1 MLDLARSRSRMVDVQ
16 IAGRGIR
23 DSYVIQAMQRVRR
36 EAFVEPGFEEFAY
49 EDGPLPIGEGQTISQ
64 PYVVA
69 LMIEA
74 AEVRPGDH
82 VLEVGAGSGYAAAIM
97 SQIADRVHAIERHPS
112 LAEAARHRF
121 RKLGD
126 DNIELRTGDGTKGW
140 VEAAPFDA
148 ILVAAGGP
156 RVPSA
161 LTQQLAIGGRL
172 VRPKGIKLCSR
183 LRARAR
189 PSMRNK
195 TLVTSRLCR

>member
-1 MLDLARSRSRMVDVQ
+1 
-16 IAGRGIR
+16 
-23 DSYVIQAMQRVRR
+23 
-36 EAFVEPGFEEFAY
+36 
-49 EDGPLPIGEGQTISQ
+49 
-64 PYVVA
+64 
-69 LMIEA
+69 
-74 AEVRPGDH
+74 
-82 VLEVGAGSGYAAAIM
+82 M

-195 TLVTSRLCR
+195 TLVPSRLCR